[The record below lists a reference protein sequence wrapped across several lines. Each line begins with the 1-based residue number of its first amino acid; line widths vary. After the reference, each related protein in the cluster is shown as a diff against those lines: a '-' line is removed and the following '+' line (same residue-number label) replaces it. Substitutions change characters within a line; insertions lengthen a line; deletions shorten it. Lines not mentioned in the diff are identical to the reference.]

1 MNEDE
6 VTEERKEKPL
16 IIAIAVSR
24 SKQLAHNETVL
35 QHKHERA

>member
-24 SKQLAHNETVL
+24 SKQLAHETVL